1 MPAAR
6 NYANGSKKAASDISL
21 SEPRLTEAKELRIK
35 ISQTAGAR
43 VAKVVEEDRAE
54 LWVQENREAFES
66 SNAYVEKN
74 GLLLEKYRKF

>member
-1 MPAAR
+1 MPGAR

-21 SEPRLTEAKELRIK
+21 SEPRLAKAKELRIK

-43 VAKVVEEDRAE
+43 VAKVVEEERAE

-74 GLLLEKYRKF
+74 GLMLEKYRKF